1 MLHAPTNDR
10 KAKPETSSK
19 TTEHLSEKQ
28 QPTNLL
34 RSRRSQPM
42 QQRENLAAMQNAY
55 GNQAVLRMR
64 QEESQR
70 SSRQDSLTFIQPKL
84 NLSKPG
90 DKYEQEAD
98 QVAER
103 VMQIS
108 DSQVSLTPLKQSLA
122 IESLPKSYGQR
133 LDRQVMADEDVE
145 KTMFN
150 DVDSEQSEED
160 IEPDE
165 TGMPKRENGSSDLT
179 PAEVSSVDI
188 PREGGSPLTKEVR
201 NFMEPRFDYDFGK
214 VNIHTNTASVQ
225 SAQQLNA
232 RAYTVGENIYFNQ
245 GQYTPDSN
253 EGRKLLAHELTH
265 VIQQS
270 NSRSSSRKTLQK
282 KGCSAGS
289 CPQGKQ
295 KKVIRDDCAASE
307 PTDKD
312 HFIKSLTVA
321 LSSQTVT
328 VEWSD
333 GTSETWPCS
342 PNPDV
347 TPTGKDVVGVKCS
360 IKHTNK
366 KKDGMAWFTGFQSEG
381 LRIGFHD
388 SQRVGTGI
396 HSHGCVR
403 VCCDKAE
410 IINKNSWS
418 GKTTIQ
424 VN

>member
-1 MLHAPTNDR
+1 MLHAPTNDQKT
-10 KAKPETSSK
+10 KAETSSK
-19 TTEHLSEKQ
+19 TIEQLSDLPSRHVSKQEREK
-28 QPTNLL
+28 LI
-34 RSRRSQPM
+34 
-42 QQRENLAAMQNAY
+42 AMQKTY

-64 QEESQR
+64 EGENHGF
-70 SSRQDSLTFIQPKL
+70 SRQDYPTFIQPKL
-84 NLSKPG
+84 KLSQPR

-98 QVAER
+98 QVAES
-103 VMQIS
+103 VMQMS
-108 DSQVSLTPLKQSLA
+108 DSQASVAPLRQSIGAENL
-122 IESLPKSYGQR
+122 SRNHGQK
-133 LDRQVMADEDVE
+133 LDRQVIDDEDVE
-145 KTMFN
+145 TTMFN
-150 DVDSEQSEED
+150 DLDSEPREED

-165 TGMPKRENGSSDLT
+165 TGMPKRENENSDLT
-179 PAEVSSVDI
+179 SVEVSSADI
-188 PREGGSPLTKEVR
+188 PREGGYPLTKDVR
-201 NFMEPRFDYDFGK
+201 NFMEPRFGYEFGN
-214 VNIHTNTASVQ
+214 VHIHTDTASVQ
-225 SAQQLNA
+225 SAQKLKA
-232 RAYTVGENIYFNQ
+232 RAYTVGKNIYFNQ
-245 GQYTPDSN
+245 GQYTPDSH

-270 NSRSSSRKTLQK
+270 NSSNLSRKTLQR

-307 PTDKD
+307 PKDKD
-312 HFIKSLTVA
+312 LFITSLTVS
-321 LSSQTVT
+321 LSSQTVE
-328 VEWSD
+328 VAWSN
-333 GTSETWPCS
+333 GTKETWPCS

-347 TPTGKDVVGVKCS
+347 TPTGGDIVGVKCS

-366 KKDGMAWFTGFQSEG
+366 KKDGMAWFTGFQSEN

-388 SQRVGTGI
+388 SQRVGKGI